1 MEKRVHALEG
11 YDDVAEEEGYI
22 NQEGSDK
29 CIFVVRMHWFF
40 LASDTIDIL
49 CLVYSNFCTNEIILQ
64 IYERPLT
71 NLK

>member
-29 CIFVVRMHWFF
+29 CIFVVRMH
-40 LASDTIDIL
+40 
-49 CLVYSNFCTNEIILQ
+49 
-64 IYERPLT
+64 
-71 NLK
+71 